1 MADPAISF
9 IIPAHNEQRL
19 LASTLDA
26 LFASA
31 KAVGR
36 PFEVIVV
43 NDASTDHT
51 GQIAL
56 EHGARVVPVELRHI
70 AAVRNAG
77 AQQAVGETLIF
88 VDADTL
94 VPQATLRAA
103 LQAIDEGAVGGGAAV
118 AFDQRL
124 PIWMRLCITLFML
137 VYRLGG
143 WATGCFVFVR
153 RDAFE
158 AVGGFDEQYFAA
170 EEWFLSRALK
180 RHGRFVVVGEPVITS
195 ARKAQQYSSW
205 RLIWT
210 LLGLLLKGPRAM
222 RQREGLEIWYG
233 PQHRGTHRRA
243 PAEPTSP

>member
-1 MADPAISF
+1 MADPEISF

-31 KAVGR
+31 EAVGR

-51 GQIAL
+51 GQIAQ

-94 VPQATLRAA
+94 VPLATLRAA

-180 RHGRFVVVGEPVITS
+180 RHGRFVIVGEPVITS
-195 ARKAQQYSSW
+195 ARKVQQYSSW
-205 RLIWT
+205 QLIWT
-210 LLGLLLKGPRAM
+210 LLRLLLKGPRAM

-233 PQHRGTHRRA
+233 PQLSGAHRRA
-243 PAEPTSP
+243 PAERTIP

>member
-19 LASTLDA
+19 LGSTLDA
-26 LFASA
+26 LLASA

-36 PFEVIVV
+36 AFEVIVV

-51 GQIAL
+51 GQIAQ

-103 LQAIDEGAVGGGAAV
+103 LQAIDEGAAAGV
-118 AFDQRL
+118 LRL
-124 PIWMRLCITLFML
+124 PSIS
-137 VYRLGG
+137 
-143 WATGCFVFVR
+143 GCR
-153 RDAFE
+153 SGCGCA
-158 AVGGFDEQYFAA
+158 
-170 EEWFLSRALK
+170 
-180 RHGRFVVVGEPVITS
+180 
-195 ARKAQQYSSW
+195 
-205 RLIWT
+205 
-210 LLGLLLKGPRAM
+210 
-222 RQREGLEIWYG
+222 
-233 PQHRGTHRRA
+233 
-243 PAEPTSP
+243 